1 MVDKAVDSLQLVARE
16 LGPFGGDE
24 GKTRMLRM
32 SRTLAAPI
40 GTVWAAITEFDRI
53 RQWFMPVA
61 GEAMIGGHYQLEGN
75 AGGEIL
81 ACEAPRTLRIT
92 WEYGGDVSYVT
103 VNLAEKGS
111 GATLFDFEHAADVEP
126 DRWAEYGPGAV
137 ASGGTWDCSGWLDTW
152 NWGSRRHSRHPSGR
166 RATRPRHSSREA
178 VNCGPKLR
186 SHRATTRMRLQ
197 PPRLA
202 RPLHTPGRSPL
213 RGLTSD

>member
-1 MVDKAVDSLQLVARE
+1 MFDKAVDSLQLVARE

-137 ASGGTWDCSGWLDTW
+137 GVGWDMGLLGLARHVELGIATPLETPEWSESDEAKAFIAGSSELWAEAAIASGDDPDAAAAAAA
-152 NWGSRRHSRHPSGR
+152 R
-166 RATRPRHSSREA
+166 
-178 VNCGPKLR
+178 
-186 SHRATTRMRLQ
+186 TT
-197 PPRLA
+197 A
-202 RPLHTPGRSPL
+202 AYTG
-213 RGLTSD
+213 